1 MGKHN
6 LHSFDLKNQQI
17 EIRILNANANI
28 KVSEIGMNKSIFM
41 VSFDESLVVLKVEIG
56 NMSSSQVFFGPF
68 QKHFY

>member
-41 VSFDESLVVLKVEIG
+41 VSFDDSLVVL
-56 NMSSSQVFFGPF
+56 
-68 QKHFY
+68 